1 MGPAAVRMTG
11 RSRLAQRLHR
21 VRNMTFSIVATDGTA
36 AGVAV
41 ASKFLAVGSVV
52 PEARLASTAA
62 GRPRR
67 RRRHAGDREVVLQ
80 GSTRCGCSV
89 RDATPLRPSTEVT
102 AADPGREDR
111 QLGVVGVDSQATYTG
126 RDCLSW
132 AGGRSG
138 ADDSGRYAIQGNI
151 LVGEQVV
158 ADMERAW
165 FNSAGQPLER
175 RLVAALLAGDA
186 AGGDARGRQSAALFV
201 VAAGGGYDR
210 SGVRADLR
218 VDDHPQAP
226 QELARLLDLSDLYFG
241 GPQDVQPLT
250 GDLAAEV
257 SERLARLGYAGA
269 ASEALAEWAGV
280 ENYEMRLTD
289 QGIDA
294 RVLQALRAATPD

>member
-1 MGPAAVRMTG
+1 
-11 RSRLAQRLHR
+11 
-21 VRNMTFSIVATDGTA
+21 MTFSIVATDGTA

-52 PEARLASTAA
+52 PEARLDGDGAVLVGAAATQASAKWSYKGAA
-62 GRPRR
+62 LRLLG
-67 RRRHAGDREVVLQ
+67 Q
-80 GSTRCGCSV
+80 G
-89 RDATPLRPSTEVT
+89 RDAIAAVEEVT

-138 ADDSGRYAIQGNI
+138 TDVSGRYAIQGNI

-165 FNSAGQPLER
+165 LHSAGQPLER
-175 RLVAALLAGDA
+175 RLVAALLAGDV
-186 AGGDARGRQSAALFV
+186 AGGDARGRQSAALLV
-201 VAAGGGYDR
+201 VAAGEGYDR

-241 GPQDVQPLT
+241 GPQDVKPLT

-269 ASEALAEWAGV
+269 APDALAEWAGV
-280 ENYEMRLTD
+280 QNYEMRLTEE
-289 QGIDA
+289 GIDA
-294 RVLQALRAATPD
+294 RVLQSLRAATAD